1 MPGSVIV
8 EKRKLIEN
16 DLGSGNKSAIVN
28 QIPAQ
33 KPRPLHIK
41 HLAESLRNRP
51 QQQAYRLVRMF
62 QGLELVE
69 NGEPIPPDPGDP
81 TNFATYSQQNTVG
94 APEVSEQ
101 PIGVDEEFASS
112 NDPILIR
119 REQTRLRVQRYRARQ
134 HKLRLEAAA
143 ATSDPLN
150 AVGYTSQDDVL
161 SGLQDITVD

>member
-1 MPGSVIV
+1 
-8 EKRKLIEN
+8 
-16 DLGSGNKSAIVN
+16 
-28 QIPAQ
+28 
-33 KPRPLHIK
+33 
-41 HLAESLRNRP
+41 
-51 QQQAYRLVRMF
+51 MF

-81 TNFATYSQQNTVG
+81 TNFATYSQENTAG

-101 PIGVDEEFASS
+101 PISEDEEFASS

-161 SGLQDITVD
+161 YGLQDITVDEVPSPKMPTDAMNVI